1 MAEHAD
7 MRPLYFVVEH
17 ADMRPDYAQDTVL
30 IQFSL
35 VSFLAALATSPLTW
49 CGEMPAHESCIAR
62 LQKTCFGDASS
73 CVAATR
79 IAISLLAVAVIV

>member
-1 MAEHAD
+1 MAE
-7 MRPLYFVVEH
+7 
-17 ADMRPDYAQDTVL
+17 
-30 IQFSL
+30 
-35 VSFLAALATSPLTW
+35 LATSRLTW

-79 IAISLLAVAVIV
+79 IASSLLAVAVVVIVVIVIVVIVVVVVVV